1 MLESITPKKKR
12 KIFSSKFWLLL
23 GVAEGDED
31 SIDQLDFELLAK
43 KWA

>member
-1 MLESITPKKKR
+1 MDAVAQKLKIT
-12 KIFSSKFWLLL
+12 FFLQTT

-43 KWA
+43 K

>member
-1 MLESITPKKKR
+1 MINILFKNT
-12 KIFSSKFWLLL
+12 

-43 KWA
+43 K